1 MLIIRDRDAISV
13 KRAASLADRF
23 QRALER
29 EAAGAGYELR
39 SFKVQL
45 DRRGSGPS
53 LAANQTLQPATL
65 TATK

>member
-13 KRAASLADRF
+13 KRAAGLADRF

-39 SFKVQL
+39 NFEVQL
-45 DRRGSGPS
+45 DRRGSGPPS
-53 LAANQTLQPATL
+53 AANQTPQPARL
-65 TATK
+65 SPTK